1 MSTLNVDIIN
11 PESGT
16 PGDFTPVNL
25 NGSKIKGTG
34 IGLRSI
40 AIGDNLKPFNSSPGS
55 FSADA
60 IHLGVSVFPNPTDFC
75 PQTVAIGTLIGDL
88 AASSNTSQSIFI
100 GTEVARNIGNNS
112 SDNVFIGYK
121 SGESLT
127 GLNDHNVMVG
137 SQSGKLIT
145 SGNQNTLYGSF
156 AGSTLTSG
164 GNNVCIGFNSNTATA
179 TTNNSITLGNSSH
192 TVIRAA
198 VTTITSLSDE
208 RDKKE
213 IKDLS
218 TGLEFVE
225 SLRPVE
231 FVWDDRDE
239 EGKHDI
245 ADFGFIAQDL
255 KKAQEDVDKADVLK
269 LVYEENPDK
278 LEASYGK
285 LVPILV
291 KAIQEMSSEIKSL
304 KEEVLTLKS
313 K

>member
-1 MSTLNVDIIN
+1 MSTLNVDVIN

-16 PGDFTPVNL
+16 PGDYTPVNL

-60 IHLGVSVFPNPTDFC
+60 IHIGVSVFPDPTDFC

-88 AASSNTSQSIFI
+88 AANSNNSQSIFI
-100 GTEVARNIGNNS
+100 GTEVARNIGNSS
-112 SDNVFIGYK
+112 SDNIFIGYK

-127 GLNDHNVMVG
+127 GLNDNNAMIG

-145 SGNQNTLYGSF
+145 SGNQNTLYGAFS
-156 AGSTLTSG
+156 GSTLTSG
-164 GNNVCIGFNSNTATA
+164 GNNVCIGFNANTATS
-179 TTNNSITLGNSSH
+179 TTSNSITLGNSAH

-213 IKDLS
+213 IQELPV
-218 TGLEFVE
+218 GLEFVE
-225 SLRPVE
+225 KLKPVK
-231 FVWDDRDE
+231 FVWNDRDE
-239 EGKHDI
+239 DGKHDI
-245 ADFGFIAQDL
+245 EDFGFIAQDL
-255 KKAQEDVDKADVLK
+255 KSAQEESEAGYLN
-269 LVYEENPDK
+269 LVYEANPEK

-285 LVPILV
+285 LLPVLV

-304 KEEVLTLKS
+304 KEEISILKS